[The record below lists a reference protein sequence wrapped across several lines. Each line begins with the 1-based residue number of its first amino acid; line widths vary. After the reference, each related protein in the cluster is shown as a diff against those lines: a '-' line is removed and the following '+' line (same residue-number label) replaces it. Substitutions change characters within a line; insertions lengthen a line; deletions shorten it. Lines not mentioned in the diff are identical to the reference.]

1 MGGPLTGIQVLGFTH
16 FAQAPFALQLL
27 GDLGANVINIEKP
40 GTGDFNRTFFPNE
53 KTGNQSPFFLS
64 MNRNKRSMVLDL
76 KKRASK
82 KVMERLLKRTDVL
95 VTNYRP
101 GVLDKLGLGY
111 EDCKKIN
118 PPIIYCEASGFG
130 STGPYAQQPGQDLLI
145 QSISGYTS
153 ICGTDGMPSTGGVY
167 VIDMYSS
174 MILACGILSA
184 LIHRMKTGQGQ
195 KVEVNLLDSAFH
207 LQSQEYGYYL
217 NTGVLPKR
225 PKKYTGHVYQEAPY
239 GIYKTL
245 DGYIAISANM
255 YEKEVKRFGEILG
268 IDNLIEVMPNK
279 KVMMENREE
288 IYDLISEVIKK
299 KPTDYWLKKFKAE
312 GFWCAETNTYEEA
325 IHHPQVIHNEIIKVM
340 EHPKAGKVRV
350 IGTPIKF
357 SETPAEI
364 RIPPPLLGQHTEE
377 ILEELG
383 YSKSE
388 IAELKAE
395 GVLGE
400 VDKK

>member
-364 RIPPPLLGQHTEE
+364 RIPPPLLGQ
-377 ILEELG
+377 L
-383 YSKSE
+383 
-388 IAELKAE
+388 
-395 GVLGE
+395 V
-400 VDKK
+400 